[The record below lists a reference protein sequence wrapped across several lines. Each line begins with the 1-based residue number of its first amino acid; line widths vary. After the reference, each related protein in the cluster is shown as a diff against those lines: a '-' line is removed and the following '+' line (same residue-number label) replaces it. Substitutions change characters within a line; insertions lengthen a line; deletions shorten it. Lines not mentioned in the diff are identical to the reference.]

1 MVLEGRSQG
10 SRLFDT
16 DLREHAIVGLGPH
29 SGSWHLRH
37 LQQAPQDGSHG
48 AQTGSSPRGC
58 CPCRLIN
65 HDCEAYTVPDCVEIP
80 LWVGGETDALPSPTR
95 PPPMAPFFFTLS
107 LAHTR
112 PGVLCL
118 AGLGRGLCG
127 VVCRSACLPARP
139 SARLSGHHRQPSL
152 ASAAQHTAHS
162 TQPARSY
169 LPNSPKLPRSY
180 QRCVSSGSANVP
192 TSPDRPANCRGEEL
206 DSPAPLPLQ
215 EKKKPQLAMSDVAWL
230 SLNEIDCL
238 SAI

>member
-1 MVLEGRSQG
+1 MPSWVWGPTPGVGTSGTCSRRRKMDLMGPKLDPPLEAAAPAASSTTIAKPILCRTVWK
-10 SRLFDT
+10 FPC
-16 DLREHAIVGLGPH
+16 GLGERQTPCPLLLA
-29 SGSWHLRH
+29 LR
-37 LQQAPQDGSHG
+37 PW
-48 AQTGSSPRGC
+48 P
-58 CPCRLIN
+58 
-65 HDCEAYTVPDCVEIP
+65 
-80 LWVGGETDALPSPTR
+80 
-95 PPPMAPFFFTLS
+95 PFFFTLS